1 MNPDHDRQLQLATD
15 FVEQTGKNIFLTGK
29 AGTGKT
35 TFLRSLKERIF
46 KRMIVVAPT
55 GVAAINAGG
64 VTIHSFFQMPFGPHI
79 PNQGQEGF
87 SDASE
92 NKDRFKN
99 IQRFSK
105 VKISIIKSLD
115 LLVIDEISMVR
126 ADLLDGIDEV
136 LRRFRDRNRP
146 FGGIQLLMI
155 GDLQQLAPIVR
166 EDEWRILRPHYDT
179 MFFFGSRAL
188 QKSDYITIELRHIF
202 RQKDEDF
209 IRILNRIR
217 DNTADDLILNELN
230 KRYIPGFHKENKG
243 GYITLTTHN
252 SQAQNIN
259 DNELRKL
266 SGKPFK
272 YKAEVE
278 GDFPEFTFPTEFHLT
293 LKKGAQVMFIKNDPA
308 PEKRFFNGKIG
319 AIIDID
325 EEEIV
330 VKCKEDDR
338 PISVER
344 LEWHNYKYDINEET
358 KEIEET
364 IAGTF
369 IQFPLKLAWAITIHK
384 SQGLTFDKAI
394 VDANAAFAFGQ
405 VYVALSRCRSL
416 EGLVL
421 SSPVLAHCIK
431 SDAKVSE
438 FVHEMEQNPTDENGL
453 SEARF
458 AYQRE
463 LLSELFDFAMGQSRI
478 YHCMKIVKDNKGS
491 LPAYFPERFSAM
503 LGALNTDI
511 VSVAGKF
518 SVQLNLL
525 ISENRNIEENRSAQE
540 RIKKAS
546 IYFKDQ
552 VENRVEKELDRIT
565 VESDNKLVRKQMG
578 EALERLEQYFA
589 IKKACLSAC
598 VDGFNVKKYLEVR
611 AKASVDLPGKGREKR
626 ASEDVFIGAVDHPG
640 LFKLLKGWRKSKAS
654 KLGKPDHRVL
664 TLKSMAAIANNL
676 PTTAVQL
683 YSLKGVSRK
692 KLQEFGEEIMDV
704 IIDYCTKNEL
714 PVASLEMQLSKQKLK
729 TGLDSKGISYELY
742 RTGKSIEEIAV
753 ERSMAVSTIEGH
765 LAYFVGTGDVSIKNL
780 VSDEKVNMVISF
792 LKENESSGFGQL
804 KAALGDKVSY
814 SELRFVMRHL
824 GVKQ

>member
-1 MNPDHDRQLQLATD
+1 MKPDHDKQLQLALD

-64 VTIHSFFQMPFGPHI
+64 VTIHSFFQMPFGPQI
-79 PNQGQEGF
+79 PNQVQDRF

-92 NKDRFKN
+92 NSGRFKN
-99 IQRFSK
+99 IQHFSK

-115 LLVIDEISMVR
+115 LLVMDEISMVR

-136 LRRFRDRNRP
+136 LRRFRDRNKP
-146 FGGIQLLMI
+146 FGGVQLLMI

-166 EDEWRILRPHYDT
+166 EDEWRILRPYYET

-188 QKSDYITIELRHIF
+188 QKSAYITIELRHIF
-202 RQKDEDF
+202 RQKDEHF
-209 IRILNRIR
+209 IRILNKIR
-217 DNTADDLILNELN
+217 DNTADDLVLNELN
-230 KRYIPGFHKENKG
+230 KRYIPGFHKENKE

-252 SQAQNIN
+252 SQAQTIN

-266 SGKPFK
+266 SAKPFK

-278 GDFPEFTFPTEFHLT
+278 GDFPEFTFPTDFDLT

-319 AIIDID
+319 AIIHIE

-330 VKCKEDDR
+330 VKCKDDDR

-344 LEWHNYKYDINEET
+344 LEWHNYKYDMNEDT

-369 IQFPLKLAWAITIHK
+369 IQYPLKLAWAITIHK
-384 SQGLTFDKAI
+384 SQGLTFDKAV

-438 FVHEMEQNPTDENGL
+438 FVHEMEQNPADENGL

-463 LLSELFDFAMGQSRI
+463 LLSELFDFTVVQSRI
-478 YHCMKIVKDNKGS
+478 YYCMKIVKDNKGS
-491 LPAYFPERFSAM
+491 LPAFFPDRFSTLLA
-503 LGALNTDI
+503 GLNTDI
-511 VSVAGKF
+511 IAVAGKF
-518 SVQLNLL
+518 SIQLNHL

-546 IYFKDQ
+546 SYFRDQ
-552 VENRVEKELDRIT
+552 VEKRVEKELDKLV
-565 VESDNKLVRKQMG
+565 VESDNKLVRKQLE
-578 EALERLEQYFA
+578 EALEKLGQYVA
-589 IKKACLSAC
+589 IKKACLIAC
-598 VDGFNVKKYLEVR
+598 ADGFSVKKYLEVR
-611 AKASVDLPGKGREKR
+611 AKASVELPGKVREKR
-626 ASEDVFIGAVDHPG
+626 ASEEVFAGVMNHPG
-640 LFKLLKGWRKSKAS
+640 LFKSLKNWRKYKAS
-654 KLGKPDHRVL
+654 KLGKPEHRVL

-676 PTTAVQL
+676 PTTALQL
-683 YSLKGVSRK
+683 FSVKGVSRK
-692 KLQEFGEEIMDV
+692 KMQEFGGEIMDV
-704 IIDYCTKNEL
+704 IIEYCTKNEL

-729 TGLDSKGISYELY
+729 TGMDSKVLVMSCIKQVKALKRLLWNEVWQSAPLKDTWHILSVQARSASRRWYPMKRL
-742 RTGKSIEEIAV
+742 TWSSII
-753 ERSMAVSTIEGH
+753 
-765 LAYFVGTGDVSIKNL
+765 
-780 VSDEKVNMVISF
+780 
-792 LKENESSGFGQL
+792 
-804 KAALGDKVSY
+804 
-814 SELRFVMRHL
+814 
-824 GVKQ
+824 